1 MNNRSTGLKKGPGF
15 VNIPAVILFIISSL
29 LLFGICTRDSND
41 HGEDLI
47 AYCVRECVIETSDAE
62 ICDTR
67 CKCAVE
73 NLEGGT
79 SEQEFRKIA
88 DRISKS
94 DNPANEYVVK
104 FKDAFDTCKSLE

>member
-1 MNNRSTGLKKGPGF
+1 MIQMTAKLKKGMGF
-15 VNIPAVILFIISSL
+15 NNVFAASLCILPVL
-29 LLFGICTRDSND
+29 LLSGCTRDSND
-41 HGEDLI
+41 PGEELA
-47 AYCVRECVIETSDAE
+47 AYCIRECVIETSDAE

-73 NLEGGT
+73 NLERGT

-88 DRISKS
+88 GGISES

-104 FKDAFDTCKSLE
+104 FKNAFDTCKSLE

>member
-1 MNNRSTGLKKGPGF
+1 MIQLTAKLKKGMGF
-15 VNIPAVILFIISSL
+15 KNVFAASL
-29 LLFGICTRDSND
+29 CIFPVLLFGGCTRDSND
-41 HGEDLI
+41 PGEELT
-47 AYCVRECVIETSDAE
+47 AYCIRECVIETSDAE

-73 NLEGGT
+73 NLERGT

-88 DRISKS
+88 DGISKS

-104 FKDAFDTCKSLE
+104 FKDAFDTCKGLE